1 LFCEHLITNK
11 HPKTNTKMSSSSSS
25 FSFGE
30 TNDFAN
36 GNYHTHRHR
45 RTTNDGSLPSSSSSS
60 SSLRRILHI
69 KNSVFGEISKAS
81 NEKKKLKKKKSEHYQ
96 RIKIKGDGRCMFR
109 ALALG
114 LAHVSKTNLTSSE
127 ETREAD
133 TLRTA
138 VFEQMCREEEKRKIH
153 AEANMSIKYGGDG
166 DGIEG
171 YCRRIQKEDFWG
183 GETELL
189 VLAKLVKRPI
199 MVYLPA
205 HMAKNAASGSG
216 YVCIQ
221 TYGEEYAKK
230 TNKKTGKVTE
240 RAPVRLLYDGSVH
253 YDLLI

>member
-1 LFCEHLITNK
+1 
-11 HPKTNTKMSSSSSS
+11 
-25 FSFGE
+25 
-30 TNDFAN
+30 
-36 GNYHTHRHR
+36 
-45 RTTNDGSLPSSSSSS
+45 
-60 SSLRRILHI
+60 
-69 KNSVFGEISKAS
+69 
-81 NEKKKLKKKKSEHYQ
+81 
-96 RIKIKGDGRCMFR
+96 MFR

-114 LAHVSKTNLTSSE
+114 LAHVSKLNLTSSE

-138 VFEQMCREEEKRKIH
+138 VFEQMCREEEKRKNH
-153 AEANMSIKYGGDG
+153 AEANMSIKYGGEA

-171 YCRRIQKEDFWG
+171 YCRRIQKDDFWG

>member
-1 LFCEHLITNK
+1 
-11 HPKTNTKMSSSSSS
+11 MSSSSSS

>member
-1 LFCEHLITNK
+1 
-11 HPKTNTKMSSSSSS
+11 MSSSSSS
-25 FSFGE
+25 SFGE

-45 RTTNDGSLPSSSSSS
+45 RTTNDGSLPSSSSSL

-81 NEKKKLKKKKSEHYQ
+81 NETTKKTKKKKSEHYQ
-96 RIKIKGDGRCMFR
+96 RVKIKGDGRCMFR

-114 LAHVSKTNLTSSE
+114 LAHISKLNLTSSE

-138 VFEQMCREEEKRKIH
+138 VFEQMCREEEKRKEH
-153 AEANMSIKYGGDG
+153 AEATMSIKYGGDA

-171 YCRRIQKEDFWG
+171 YCRRIQKDDFWG

>member
-1 LFCEHLITNK
+1 MFCEHLISKK
-11 HPKTNTKMSSSSSS
+11 HPNTKMSSSSSS
-25 FSFGE
+25 SFGE
-30 TNDFAN
+30 TNDFAS
-36 GNYHTHRHR
+36 GNYHARRRR

-81 NEKKKLKKKKSEHYQ
+81 NETTKKLKKKKSEHYQ
-96 RIKIKGDGRCMFR
+96 RVKIKGDGRCMFR

-114 LAHVSKTNLTSSE
+114 LAHVSKLNLTSSE

-138 VFEQMCREEEKRKIH
+138 VFEQMCREEEKRKEH
-153 AEANMSIKYGGDG
+153 AEANMSIKYGGEA

-171 YCRRIQKEDFWG
+171 YCRRIQKDDFWG

-221 TYGEEYAKK
+221 TYGEEYASKM
-230 TNKKTGKVTE
+230 NKKTGKVTE
-240 RAPVRLLYDGSVH
+240 RAPVRLLYNGQTH

>member
-1 LFCEHLITNK
+1 
-11 HPKTNTKMSSSSSS
+11 
-25 FSFGE
+25 
-30 TNDFAN
+30 
-36 GNYHTHRHR
+36 
-45 RTTNDGSLPSSSSSS
+45 
-60 SSLRRILHI
+60 
-69 KNSVFGEISKAS
+69 
-81 NEKKKLKKKKSEHYQ
+81 
-96 RIKIKGDGRCMFR
+96 MFR

-114 LAHVSKTNLTSSE
+114 LAHISKLNLPSSE

-138 VFEQMCREEEKRKIH
+138 VFEQMCREEEKRKEH

-171 YCRRIQKEDFWG
+171 YCRRIQKDDFWG

-189 VLAKLVKRPI
+189 VLAKLGKRPI

-240 RAPVRLLYDGSVH
+240 RLPVRLLYDGSVH

>member
-1 LFCEHLITNK
+1 MFCEHLISTK
-11 HPKTNTKMSSSSSS
+11 HPNTKMSSSSSS
-25 FSFGE
+25 SFGE
-30 TNDFAN
+30 TNDFAS
-36 GNYHTHRHR
+36 GNYHARRRR

-81 NEKKKLKKKKSEHYQ
+81 NETTKKLKKKKSEHYQ
-96 RIKIKGDGRCMFR
+96 RVKIKGDGRCMFR

-114 LAHVSKTNLTSSE
+114 LAHVSKLNLTSSE

-138 VFEQMCREEEKRKIH
+138 VFEQMCREEEKRKEH
-153 AEANMSIKYGGDG
+153 AEANMSIKYGGEA

-171 YCRRIQKEDFWG
+171 YCRRIQKDDFWG

>member
-1 LFCEHLITNK
+1 
-11 HPKTNTKMSSSSSS
+11 MSSSSSS

-199 MVYLPA
+199 IVYLPA

>member
-1 LFCEHLITNK
+1 
-11 HPKTNTKMSSSSSS
+11 
-25 FSFGE
+25 
-30 TNDFAN
+30 
-36 GNYHTHRHR
+36 
-45 RTTNDGSLPSSSSSS
+45 LPSSSSSS